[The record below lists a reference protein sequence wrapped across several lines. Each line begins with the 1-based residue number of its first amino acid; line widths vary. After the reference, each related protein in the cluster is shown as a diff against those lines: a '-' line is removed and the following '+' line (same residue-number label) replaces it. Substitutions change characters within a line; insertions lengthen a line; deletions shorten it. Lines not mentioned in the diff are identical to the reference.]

1 MSAAR
6 TPSFPIQSV
15 GEDSS
20 QPDFDPPLIHVPR
33 QLSACEEENETEGL
47 AVLLSPRSR
56 KLNTT
61 STPSLNKAISKSDG
75 SDDEDEEEDDIVE
88 LCSTSTY
95 IARGS
100 LASRLSPTASP
111 RLPSRRSPSLSWAY
125 SSDEEPV
132 TKEKK
137 RIKRHVKRIH
147 QYQKLKQLGKMDSV
161 SSDDSNP
168 SEIRLRHSL
177 PSFGKLLW
185 KQPHRHNS
193 SVPSTPAEHSGS
205 ESFAEFLT
213 HTRPRSNSARTEG
226 SHYDSHLESSDLV
239 AALNARCQ
247 LSDGDETGVL
257 SSNEGTGLS
266 GDGPVEMDVTG
277 LNTAHRTHTT
287 KRDINR
293 KESVVCNIL

>member
-20 QPDFDPPLIHVPR
+20 QPDFEPPLIHVPR
-33 QLSACEEENETEGL
+33 QLSACEEENETEEV

-56 KLNTT
+56 KLMNTT

-75 SDDEDEEEDDIVE
+75 SDEEDEEEDDIVE

-147 QYQKLKQLGKMDSV
+147 QYQKLKQFGKMDSV

-168 SEIRLRHSL
+168 SETRLRHSL
-177 PSFGKLLW
+177 PSFGKLVW
-185 KQPHRHNS
+185 KQVHRHNS

-205 ESFAEFLT
+205 ESFAEFLAC
-213 HTRPRSNSARTEG
+213 TRPRSNSARTEG
-226 SHYDSHLESSDLV
+226 SNYDSHWESSDLV

-247 LSDGDETGVL
+247 LSDGDEAGIV
-257 SSNEGTGLS
+257 SSEGAGLS
-266 GDGPVEMDVTG
+266 GDGPVEMDVK
-277 LNTAHRTHTT
+277 TAHRTHTV